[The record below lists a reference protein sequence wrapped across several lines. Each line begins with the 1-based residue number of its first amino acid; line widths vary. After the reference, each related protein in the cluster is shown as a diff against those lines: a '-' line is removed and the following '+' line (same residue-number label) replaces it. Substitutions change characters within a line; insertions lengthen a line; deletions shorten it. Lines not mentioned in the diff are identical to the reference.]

1 MEMFKKGDKFIHYTK
16 RGGVNKGEVADIH
29 STTVWDTTNLCTYQ
43 SYSIF
48 TTNGVRLNLDGTDGR
63 IYKIDSELNEQRAK
77 NFQNAM
83 KKASAMKGRP
93 SNKKIHSTDEN
104 KET

>member
-1 MEMFKKGDKFIHYTK
+1 MEMFKQGDKFIQFTK
-16 RGGVNKGEVADIH
+16 RGGVNKGEVKDIH
-29 STTVWDTTNLCTYQ
+29 LTTVWDTANLCRYE

-48 TTNGVRLNLDGTDGR
+48 TTNGVRLNLDGSDGR
-63 IYKIDSELNEQRAK
+63 IYKIESEMDEDRAK
-77 NFQNAM
+77 KFTKAM
-83 KKASAMKGRP
+83 KVVTERKHRP